1 MAAMAQVE
9 IFTDGN
15 SNDGAIW
22 MDIHIDMCV
31 YLYIYYIHIY
41 VIIYISITYLY
52 I

>member
-31 YLYIYYIHIY
+31 YL
-41 VIIYISITYLY
+41 
-52 I
+52 